1 MTAPEPVQRSY
12 PCRSDSVQ
20 ARRVGADTLVLHML
34 LKQYHV
40 LNHVAGRI
48 WELADGS
55 RSDDEIAAALAE
67 EFAIDGA
74 SARQDVAS
82 TLEALAALRVI
93 ELRPAP

>member
-1 MTAPEPVQRSY
+1 MTASEPVRRSY
-12 PCRSDSVQ
+12 PRRSDSVQ
-20 ARRVGADTLVLHML
+20 ARRVGADTLVLHLL

-48 WELADGS
+48 WELADGN

-74 SARQDVAS
+74 LARTDVAS
-82 TLEALAALRVI
+82 TLEALIALRVI
-93 ELRPAP
+93 ELGPAP